1 MGDRP
6 EKRIARI
13 ERQTTETQ
21 ILLYLDLDGQ
31 GQADVQ
37 TGVGFL
43 DHMLTLLSRHA
54 LLDLTVRATGDLH
67 VDAHHTVEDVGICL
81 GRALATALGDRAG
94 IQRYGHM
101 TLPMDE
107 ALVSATIDLSGR
119 PFFVWQGDLP
129 RELLGAFHSELTQ
142 DFWQAVAMNAG
153 MNLHIQCHYG
163 RNTHHLVE
171 GTFKAFARALRQAV
185 AIDPRVT
192 GVPSTKGVL

>member
-1 MGDRP
+1 MGDRS
-6 EKRIARI
+6 EGRTARI

-21 ILLYLDLDGQ
+21 IVLSLDLDGQ
-31 GQADVQ
+31 GQADIQ
-37 TGVGFL
+37 TGIGFL
-43 DHMLTLLSRHA
+43 DHMLTLLTRHA

-81 GRALATALGDRAG
+81 GRALTAALGDRAG

-119 PFFVWQGDLP
+119 PFFVWQGELP
-129 RELLGAFHSELTQ
+129 REHLGAFPSELTQ
-142 DFWQAVAMNAG
+142 DFWHAVAVNAG

-163 RNTHHLVE
+163 RNTHHLIE

-185 AIDPRVT
+185 AIDPRMS